1 MRRSDKW
8 LGLDLVVVGL
18 MVFIVAVMIQ
28 VVLEG
33 EVFNSMEKVIQ

>member
-1 MRRSDKW
+1 MAW
-8 LGLDLVVVGL
+8 TGFGGVGL